1 MFFGEVGR
9 YLFVYLDPEIKIAI
23 VPLGQRSDASERE
36 ISFGSICKFAKVEWY
51 GVVLATSF
59 YSTRSS
65 LPFARLTFADLKV
78 MIIERCKTWNHL
90 NIRIH
95 LNRFNFHI

>member
-9 YLFVYLDPEIKIAI
+9 DLFVYLDPEIKIAI

-36 ISFGSICKFAKVEWY
+36 ISFGSICKFAKVEWH

-59 YSTRSS
+59 YSTSDKVS
-65 LPFARLTFADLKV
+65 FAICKV
-78 MIIERCKTWNHL
+78 DVCRPQSNDHRTM
-90 NIRIH
+90 
-95 LNRFNFHI
+95 